1 MASQLSKAM
10 RFCGGVMRFAG
21 CDADAGMLWSREDW
35 EVAKVSRPRGRLLL
49 DVTDARVELPRAGP
63 FAAEVCTSKSRLGRN
78 DIRLPGAQS
87 TLARR

>member
-1 MASQLSKAM
+1 
-10 RFCGGVMRFAG
+10 MRFAG
-21 CDADAGMLWSREDW
+21 CDAGAGTLSSREDCD
-35 EVAKVSRPRGRLLL
+35 VAKVSRPVGRLLM

-63 FAAEVCTSKSRLGRN
+63 FAAEVCTIKSRLGRN